1 MSPDGLIRYK
11 GVDIVYN
18 TSPCQ
23 NQYLAAIAAD
33 LCPVLEGQDCKI
45 TQNISEDPI

>member
-33 LCPVLEGQDCKI
+33 LCPVLEGQDCKA